1 MPISFRPVIATV
13 VACGLALPALAQEQV
28 TADTVLATVGD
39 QEITAGHLFAL
50 RTQLP
55 QQYQGLPD
63 AQLYPGLLEQLVQ
76 QSALAAQLDEPTE
89 AVKKI
94 LDNERRALFA
104 SVVIGE
110 VAEAAVTDEAL
121 QAAYDSLYS
130 EAEPSP
136 EYNASHILVESQE
149 AAAEIK
155 TLLDDGGDFAELAKA
170 RSTGP
175 SGPNG
180 GELGWFGPG
189 MMVPSFEQAVVAL
202 VPGQVSD
209 PVQTQFG
216 WHVIKLNDS
225 RMQDAPPIDEVRGEL
240 AETIQNDAV
249 QAQIDAAM
257 AELTITQKALEEID
271 PSFLSNPALL
281 EE

>member
-1 MPISFRPVIATV
+1 MPLSLRPVIATV
-13 VACGLALPALAQEQV
+13 VACALALPATAQEQV

-39 QEITAGHLFAL
+39 EEITAGHLFAL

-55 QQYQGLPD
+55 QQYQSLPD
-63 AQLYPGLLEQLVQ
+63 AQLYSGLLQQLVQ
-76 QSALAAQLDEPTE
+76 QAALAAQLEEPST
-89 AVKKI
+89 AVERI
-94 LDNERRALFA
+94 LENERRALFA
-104 SVVIGE
+104 SAVIGE
-110 VAEAAVTDEAL
+110 VTEAAVTDEAL
-121 QAAYDSLYS
+121 QATYDELYAQ
-130 EAEPSP
+130 AEPAP

-155 TLLDDGGDFAELAKA
+155 TLLDEGGDFAELAQA

-189 MMVPSFEQAVVAL
+189 MMVPPFEEAVVAL

-225 RMQDAPPIDEVRGEL
+225 RMQDAPALDEVRAEL
-240 AETIQNDAV
+240 IEKIQTDAV
-249 QAQIDAAM
+249 EAQIEAAL
-257 AELTITQKALEEID
+257 AALTVTETPLDEID

>member
-13 VACGLALPALAQEQV
+13 IACGLALPAMAQEQV

-39 QEITAGHLFAL
+39 EEITAGHLFAL

-55 QQYQGLPD
+55 QEYQGLPD
-63 AQLYPGLLEQLVQ
+63 AQLYSGLLQQLVQ
-76 QSALAAQLDEPTE
+76 QSALAAQLEEPST
-89 AVKKI
+89 AVERI
-94 LDNERRALFA
+94 LENERRALFA
-104 SVVIGE
+104 SAVIGE
-110 VAEAAVTDEAL
+110 VTETAVTDEAL
-121 QAAYDSLYS
+121 QATYDELYAQ
-130 EAEPSP
+130 AEPSP

-155 TLLDDGGDFAELAKA
+155 TLLDEGGDFAELAQA

-189 MMVPSFEQAVVAL
+189 MMVPPFEEAVVAL
-202 VPGQVSD
+202 VPGQVSE

-225 RMQDAPPIDEVRGEL
+225 RMQDAPALDQVRGEL
-240 AETIQNDAV
+240 IEKIQTDAV
-249 QAQIDAAM
+249 EAQIEAAM
-257 AELTITQKALEEID
+257 AALPVTQKALEEID
-271 PSFLSNPALL
+271 PSFLSNPTLL
-281 EE
+281 DE

>member
-13 VACGLALPALAQEQV
+13 IACGLALPAMAQEQV

-39 QEITAGHLFAL
+39 EEITAGHLFAL

-55 QQYQGLPD
+55 QEYQGLPD
-63 AQLYPGLLEQLVQ
+63 AQLYSGLLQQLVQ
-76 QSALAAQLDEPTE
+76 QSALAAQLEEPST
-89 AVKKI
+89 AVERI
-94 LDNERRALFA
+94 LENERRALFA
-104 SVVIGE
+104 SAVIGE
-110 VAEAAVTDEAL
+110 VTETAVTDEAL
-121 QAAYDSLYS
+121 QATYDELYAQ
-130 EAEPSP
+130 AEPSP

-155 TLLDDGGDFAELAKA
+155 TLLDEGGDFAELAQA

-189 MMVPSFEQAVVAL
+189 MMVPPFEEAVVAL
-202 VPGQVSD
+202 VPGQVSE

-225 RMQDAPPIDEVRGEL
+225 RMQDAPALDQVRGEL
-240 AETIQNDAV
+240 IEKIQTDAV
-249 QAQIDAAM
+249 EAQIEAAM
-257 AELTITQKALEEID
+257 AALPVTQKALEEID

-281 EE
+281 DE